1 MRPLTADQLSRMR
14 SCVSGNFPS
23 TAIIARKTSVTDA
36 RGSAGTGYSNV
47 ATLACRIE
55 EDKAPIEAVSGEQ
68 LHATSGYKVYFPA
81 GSDVRPSD
89 KLIIG
94 SLTLQV
100 TEGYTTT
107 SNQVAVLVYAVRFR

>member
-1 MRPLTADQLSRMR
+1 MR
-14 SCVSGNFPS
+14 SCVSGNFTS
-23 TAIIARKTSVTDA
+23 TATVSRPTTVKDA
-36 RGSAGTGYSNV
+36 RGSATASYSNV

-68 LHATSGYKVYFPA
+68 LHATSGYKVYFPT

-107 SNQVAVLVYAVRFR
+107 SNQVAVLVYAVRIR